1 MGPISLSPMERVGSG
16 GDVRSSK
23 RLAREARASSRG
35 ELRFRSTHG
44 VVGSGKVEGG
54 NAGVPQISSEIAW
67 KKQENLNSFLMVE
80 LVRP

>member
-1 MGPISLSPMERVGSG
+1 LGPISLSPMERVGSG

-44 VVGSGKVEGG
+44 VVGSGKVEG
-54 NAGVPQISSEIAW
+54 VMPVYLKFQ
-67 KKQENLNSFLMVE
+67 
-80 LVRP
+80 VRLHGKSRKT